1 MARRQIKQMNDRTE
15 KPFIYID
22 GEDYK
27 GILKNLNARK
37 LFKEIER
44 RSVGHIDTDNYCWI
58 DNIYVCGLE
67 INIQPYPSLREL
79 RHERGYPRWSPIK
92 MTSEEWNALT
102 REGVDT
108 KFCVTV
114 DYRRYDRVVDG
125 MEISI
130 RDLVDYFLNM

>member
-1 MARRQIKQMNDRTE
+1 MNNYAE
-15 KPFIYID
+15 KAFVYID

-27 GILKNLNARK
+27 SILKDLNARK

-44 RSVGHIDTDNYCWI
+44 RSVGYIDTDNHCWI
-58 DNIYVCGLE
+58 DRIYMDGLE
-67 INIQPYPSLREL
+67 IDVQPYGKLRSLRAD
-79 RHERGYPRWSPIK
+79 RGCPRWSPIK
-92 MTSEEWNALT
+92 MTTEEWNALT
-102 REGVDT
+102 REGVNT

-114 DYRRYDRVVDG
+114 DYRYNRVVDD

>member
-1 MARRQIKQMNDRTE
+1 MARRQIKQMNNYTD
-15 KPFIYID
+15 KAFIYIEQ
-22 GEDYK
+22 EDYN

-44 RSVGHIDTDNYCWI
+44 RSVGHIDTDDRCWI
-58 DNIYVCGLE
+58 ERIYMGGLE
-67 INIQPYPSLREL
+67 IDVQPYSKLRNL
-79 RHERGYPRWSPIK
+79 RHDRGCPRWSPIK
-92 MTSEEWNALT
+92 MTTEEWNALT
-102 REGVDT
+102 RDGVNT

-114 DYRRYDRVVDG
+114 DYRCNRVVDD

>member
-1 MARRQIKQMNDRTE
+1 MVRRTIKQMNNYAE
-15 KPFIYID
+15 KAFIYIE

-27 GILKNLNARK
+27 SILKNLSARK

-44 RSVGHIDTDNYCWI
+44 RSVGHIDTDNHCWI
-58 DNIYVCGLE
+58 DRIYMGGLE
-67 INIQPYPSLREL
+67 IEIQPYSKLRNL
-79 RHERGYPRWSPIK
+79 RADRGCPRWSPIK
-92 MTSEEWNALT
+92 MTTEEWDALT
-102 REGVDT
+102 RDGVNT

-114 DYRRYDRVVDG
+114 DYRFHRVVDD